1 MSFLFTFPPNAAF
14 GKVLP
19 KGKIYEHASPS
30 ASVREL
36 FIREVDKITWSYKLS
51 PKTINLPAR
60 GEVQEIQV
68 FTIVLKAKSLSQ
80 AVLTTIDKAIPSPIF
95 FVLSFE
101 EQVRYVATY
110 KRLSEADKSKWV
122 VSSYFESDWMAVDT
136 ESRHLPLALDMG
148 SLYHQLLKHLIP
160 LQARE
165 GESMEALV
173 ARCERLKKLEREV
186 ERTESRLNSEKQF
199 NRKVE
204 INAELRKFKLELEEM
219 AR

>member
-1 MSFLFTFPPNAAF
+1 MNFLFTFPPNAAF

-51 PKTINLPAR
+51 PDTINLPAR
-60 GEVQEIQV
+60 GGVQEVQV
-68 FTIVLKAKSLSQ
+68 FTIGLRSPSLSQ
-80 AVLTTIDKAIPSPIF
+80 KVLATIDKAIPSPIF
-95 FVLSFE
+95 FVLSFDD
-101 EQVRYVATY
+101 QVCYVATY
-110 KRLSEADKSKWV
+110 KRPSEADKSKWV
-122 VSSYFESDWMAVDT
+122 VSSYFESDWMAVET
-136 ESRHLPLALDMG
+136 ESRPLPLALDMG
-148 SLYHQLLKHLIP
+148 SLYHQLLKQLIP

-173 ARCERLKKLEREV
+173 ERCERLKKLEREV
-186 ERTESRLNSEKQF
+186 ERTQSRLNGEKQF

>member
-1 MSFLFTFPPNAAF
+1 MSVLFTFPPNAAF

-36 FIREVDKITWSYKLS
+36 FIRELDKITWSYKLS
-51 PKTINLPAR
+51 PETINLPAR
-60 GEVQEIQV
+60 SGVQEVQV
-68 FTIVLKAKSLSQ
+68 FTLALKAKSLSQ

-95 FVLSFE
+95 FILTFE
-101 EQVRYVATY
+101 DQVRYVATY
-110 KRLSEADKSKWV
+110 KRPSEADKSKWV
-122 VSSYFESDWMAVDT
+122 VSSYFESDWMALDT
-136 ESRHLPLALDMG
+136 ESKPLPLALDMG
-148 SLYHQLLKHLIP
+148 SLYHQLLKQLIP

-186 ERTESRLNSEKQF
+186 ERTQSRLNGEKQF

-204 INAELRKFKLELEEM
+204 INAELRTLKLTLQSLKG
-219 AR
+219 

>member
-14 GKVLP
+14 GKALP

-51 PKTINLPAR
+51 PDTINLPAKD
-60 GEVQEIQV
+60 GVQEVQV
-68 FTIVLKAKSLSQ
+68 FNLALKAKSLSQ
-80 AVLTTIDKAIPSPIF
+80 AVLTTIDKTIPSPIF
-95 FVLSFE
+95 FVQSFE
-101 EQVRYVATY
+101 EQMRYVATY
-110 KRLSEADKSKWV
+110 KRPNEADKSKWV
-122 VSSYFESDWMAVDT
+122 VSSYFESDWMTPDT
-136 ESRHLPLALDMG
+136 ESRPLPLALDMG
-148 SLYHQLLKHLIP
+148 SLYHQLLKQLIP

-173 ARCERLKKLEREV
+173 ERCERLKKLEREV
-186 ERTESRLNSEKQF
+186 ERTQSRLNGEKQF

>member
-1 MSFLFTFPPNAAF
+1 MSVLFTFPPNAAF

-51 PKTINLPAR
+51 PDTINLPAR
-60 GEVQEIQV
+60 GGVQEIQV
-68 FTIVLKAKSLSQ
+68 FTLALKAKSLSQ

-95 FVLSFE
+95 FMLSFE
-101 EQVRYVATY
+101 DQIRYVATY
-110 KRLSEADKSKWV
+110 KRPSEADKSKWV

-136 ESRHLPLALDMG
+136 ESRPLPLALDMG
-148 SLYHQLLKHLIP
+148 SLYHQLLKQLIP

-173 ARCERLKKLEREV
+173 ERCERLKKLEREV
-186 ERTESRLNSEKQF
+186 ERTQSRLNGEKQF